1 MFLSTCRSIPPEC
14 SRYWRGSTHENQSDS
29 GNAGENDGCPHQ
41 RAVLETFWEEQEQHD
56 HDGCSD
62 TADNQTKRPK
72 EDAQHKHRSAPVSKR
87 GIRLAI
93 FSSLRA
99 ERQLICIYRSTILI
113 QVAAGPFGPW
123 IQHTHVS
130 IECGWYSRKVRG
142 LRPFADV

>member
-1 MFLSTCRSIPPEC
+1 MWCIFFVKQKTAYEMRISDWSSDVC
-14 SRYWRGSTHENQSDS
+14 SSD
-29 GNAGENDGCPHQ
+29 
-41 RAVLETFWEEQEQHD
+41 L
-56 HDGCSD
+56 
-62 TADNQTKRPK
+62 PK

-123 IQHTHVS
+123 IQHTTVS
-130 IECGWYSRKVRG
+130 IECGWYSRQVRG